1 MRKTIKRTLVQVY
14 LDHLNAV
21 PVSSTYPLPRTP
33 LCWPTAAAPVAPTPI
48 IIVRTAAAIVL
59 VVPILMRVVSQ
70 ITEMVLPTANRSVS
84 SSSNKM
90 DSESLV
96 EQGHLPTTLQRL
108 RHERKKKP
116 LQEAT
121 YKTNVNSI
129 HTFLH
134 SIQLFLSVVLGELR
148 LVETV
153 QLRWYGKIVATGHG
167 ILLYVPVQSELA
179 FSMILE
185 PKQSAHVHERK
196 RFAATYFLPQ
206 TFFHT
211 ISI

>member
-33 LCWPTAAAPVAPTPI
+33 LCWPTAAVPVAPTPI
-48 IIVRTAAAIVL
+48 IIVRTAAASVLL
-59 VVPILMRVVSQ
+59 VVPILMRVVAQ

-108 RHERKKKP
+108 RHERKNP
-116 LQEAT
+116 LYEAT
-121 YKTNVNSI
+121 CKTNLNSI

-153 QLRWYGKIVATGHG
+153 QLRWYGKVVATCHG

-179 FSMILE
+179 FSMVYTS
-185 PKQSAHVHERK
+185 QNRVHTSTKGRG
-196 RFAATYFLPQ
+196 LLSH
-206 TFFHT
+206 TFFH
-211 ISI
+211 IPS